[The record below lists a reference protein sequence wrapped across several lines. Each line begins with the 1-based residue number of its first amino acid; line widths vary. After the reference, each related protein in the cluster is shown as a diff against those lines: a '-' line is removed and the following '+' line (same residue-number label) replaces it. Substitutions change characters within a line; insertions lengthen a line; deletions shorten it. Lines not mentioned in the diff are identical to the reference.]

1 MTLPALP
8 KVSLP
13 KGPRALGLTALALGL
28 VALGVGAWRQT
39 HPPLPAEYQTLQAVV
54 GRLAAHNALGTSP
67 IGLSINNGSYAGTL
81 AEMRGYCKEAS
92 CDFYAQLNPYK
103 SYGKDWDEIGRQSY
117 TLGDIGAWST
127 SSGTIE
133 VPRTAFLIYGRHTG
147 WLACTMAHEIAHIQR
162 NHVFQ
167 ASYYANNT
175 IRSAPDKKQEE
186 LNYAKSRQQELEADR
201 DSAVMMARAGYK
213 GRICIDDL
221 VFLHKSSGDGSA
233 TEPDSTHP
241 GYDERIKELAA
252 FYDKLEKEPPAKSSA
267 KASATPG
274 HFTYS
279 PADNLLS
286 FVPSKP

>member
-1 MTLPALP
+1 MTLPALSKVSLP

-13 KGPRALGLTALALGL
+13 KGPRAVGFAALT
-28 VALGVGAWRQT
+28 
-39 HPPLPAEYQTLQAVV
+39 
-54 GRLAAHNALGTSP
+54 LGTSP
-67 IGLSINNGSYAGTL
+67 IGLTINNRSYAATL
-81 AEMRGYCKEAS
+81 AEMRGYCKEAA

-133 VPRTAFLIYGRHTG
+133 VPRTAFGIYGRHNG
-147 WLACTMAHEIAHIQR
+147 WLACTVAHEISHIQR

-175 IRSAPDKKQEE
+175 IRSVPDKKKEE
-186 LNYAKSRQQELEADR
+186 RSYVKSRQQELESDR
-201 DSAVMMARAGYK
+201 DSAVMMARAGY
-213 GRICIDDL
+213 
-221 VFLHKSSGDGSA
+221 
-233 TEPDSTHP
+233 
-241 GYDERIKELAA
+241 DERIKELAA
-252 FYDKLEKEPPAKSSA
+252 FYAKLEKEPPAKSSA
-267 KASATPG
+267 TAG

>member
-1 MTLPALP
+1 MPLPALP
-8 KVSLP
+8 KVFPSKAP
-13 KGPRALGLTALALGL
+13 KALGLTALVLGL
-28 VALGVGAWRQT
+28 VALGVGAWRHA

-54 GRLAAHNALGTSP
+54 SRLAAHNALGTSP
-67 IGLSINNGSYAGTL
+67 IGLTINNGSFAATL
-81 AEMRGYCKEAS
+81 AEMRGYCKEAA

-133 VPRTAFLIYGRHTG
+133 VPRAAFRIYGRHTC
-147 WLACTMAHEIAHIQR
+147 WLGCTVAHEIAHIQR
-162 NHVFQ
+162 NHIFL
-167 ASYYANNT
+167 ASYYASNT
-175 IRSAPDKKQEE
+175 IRSASEKKQEE

-252 FYDKLEKEPPAKSSA
+252 FYAKLESHPPSKSSP
-267 KASATPG
+267 TPG

-279 PADNLLS
+279 SADNLLS
-286 FVPSKP
+286 FIPTKP